1 MERFHCVKVLV
12 KISSCV
18 LNENQVK
25 WVKFLIWVTYWL
37 YIRHPQINYY
47 PPHVYWLS
55 IYLTLVYW
63 FKKTLLRNKLPS
75 HTALQRCKSCWRLI
89 SLEMRNKQ
97 HFRLDHHLDHKC
109 KVSRVGTQQAGLRF
123 SPQKYELRQCL
134 CADRSRT
141 RWAPE
146 EAKKETNPEPLL
158 QAENT
163 LVMYFWPKRQHK
175 LKIQT

>member
-1 MERFHCVKVLV
+1 M
-12 KISSCV
+12 SSCV
-18 LNENQVK
+18 LNKNQVK
-25 WVKFLIWVTYWL
+25 WVKFLIWVTYCL
-37 YIRHPQINYY
+37 YIRHRQINYY

-63 FKKTLLRNKLPS
+63 FKKALLRNKLPS

-158 QAENT
+158 QADNT

-175 LKIQT
+175 L